1 MVVSLAAAGGD
12 EAVAFVKCAGGEV
25 GFAEFEKDAVD
36 CGAAELVEGGEEERR
51 GDALPTKIAVDGN
64 IEDFG
69 FVDGLPSGHEADRLA
84 ICMAHEEKAAGRF
97 G

>member
-1 MVVSLAAAGGD
+1 MVVSLPAAGGD
-12 EAVAFVKCAGGEV
+12 EAVAFVKCAGGQV

-36 CGAAELVEGGEEERR
+36 CGAAELVEGRGEERR

-64 IEDFG
+64 IEDVG
-69 FVDGLPSGHEADRLA
+69 FVDGLPSGHEAGRVA
-84 ICMAHEEKAAGRF
+84 ICTAHDEQASGRF